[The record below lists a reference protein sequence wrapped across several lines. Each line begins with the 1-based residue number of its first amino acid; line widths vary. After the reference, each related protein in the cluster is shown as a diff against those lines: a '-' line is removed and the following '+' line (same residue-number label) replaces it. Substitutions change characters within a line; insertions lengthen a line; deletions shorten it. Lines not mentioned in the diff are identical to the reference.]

1 VSRPEAVT
9 SVRQAAAAC
18 NVSRSVVERWLSRE
32 LLPDPPWSLQQL
44 HQVRD
49 VTDPEG
55 RRRGSRAAHG
65 TMARW
70 SAGCSCAA
78 CRETQRAT
86 ARTRGRVK
94 AKKRLPAEVREQL
107 LAAIYAGLPFRQVLR
122 DLGLT
127 SNQVCGL
134 TMTDAEW
141 SAALEAALTTTRRDD
156 LEPTTI
162 RARYAARTHDRII
175 SLA

>member
-1 VSRPEAVT
+1 MSRPEAVT
-9 SVRQAAAAC
+9 SVHQAAVAC

-32 LLPDPPWSLQQL
+32 LLPDPPWTLQQL
-44 HQVRD
+44 HQVRN

-107 LAAIYAGLPFRQVLR
+107 LAAIYAGQPFRQVLR

-127 SNQVCGL
+127 SNQVWGL
-134 TMTDAEW
+134 TKTDAEW
-141 SAALEAALTTTRRDD
+141 SAALEAALAPDAASALSPCRFGIGDIERSCSRRS
-156 LEPTTI
+156 I
-162 RARYAARTHDRII
+162 A
-175 SLA
+175 